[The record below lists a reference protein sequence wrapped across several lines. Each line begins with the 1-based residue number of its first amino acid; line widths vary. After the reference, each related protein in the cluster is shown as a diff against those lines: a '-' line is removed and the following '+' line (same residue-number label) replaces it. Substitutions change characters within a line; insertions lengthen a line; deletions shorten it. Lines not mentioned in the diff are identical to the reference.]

1 MESSSMVL
9 RASVFEP
16 LITKGSELTFE
27 NLDGNF
33 IKIFQDLNTLFGGA
47 LNAPFVDVVQGSV
60 VSGTTEEAILN
71 VVDISG
77 NERVYNLF
85 KALQEGLIQF
95 SCRVKLDTTNTMIR
109 IYLSQDITLS
119 GSSVLLATSP
129 IAGSGNKVVDMSR
142 EFISAGNLF
151 LVDPTRSLYD
161 DKNPP
166 EGTELESISGWE
178 FENMYLIF
186 TCDNG
191 STEDTAQ
198 YISCSIIPI
207 A

>member
-47 LNAPFVDVVQGSV
+47 LNAPFVDVVQGTIV
-60 VSGTTEEAILN
+60 TGTTEEAILN

-85 KALQEGLIQF
+85 KALQEGLLRF
-95 SCRVKLDTTNTMIR
+95 SVRIKMNGSSSTFRV
-109 IYLSQDITLS
+109 YLSQDITLS

-129 IAGSGNKVVDMSR
+129 AFGSDNKNFILER
-142 EFISAGNLF
+142 EFCSAGNLF
-151 LVDPTRSLYD
+151 LVDPTAGMID
-161 DKNPP
+161 DKAPS
-166 EGTELESISGWE
+166 GTIELTSISGWE

-191 STEDTAQ
+191 AVEDTAQ

>member
-47 LNAPFVDVVQGSV
+47 LNAPFVDVVQGTIV
-60 VSGTTEEAILN
+60 TGTTEEAILN

-77 NERVYNLF
+77 NDRVYNLF
-85 KALQEGLIQF
+85 KALQDGLLQF
-95 SCRVKLDTTNTMIR
+95 SVRVKLNASSSIIR
-109 IYLSQDITLS
+109 VYLSQDITLS

-129 IAGSGNKVVDMSR
+129 VMSADDKVFSLER
-142 EFISAGNLF
+142 EICTAGNLF
-151 LVDPTRSLYD
+151 LVDPTAQLID
-161 DKNPP
+161 DKRPS
-166 EGTELESISGWE
+166 GTIELNSIAGWE

-191 STEDTAQ
+191 AVEDTAQ
-198 YISCSIIPI
+198 YISSSIIPI